1 MATKADFTEDE
12 WKSLQQGVTGSAM
25 LVSLADRDFTD
36 TFGEVGALTKYLQG
50 QQVAAPSDL
59 LRGVASTRST
69 GFGLFTSPANL
80 RSETMTALQTAVTT
94 LGAKAPEEVEGYRGL
109 VLGASQAV
117 AAAKGGGESAVE
129 TETLAAIRQALGS
142 S

>member
-12 WKSLQQGVTGSAM
+12 WKALQQGVTGSAM

-36 TFGEVGALTKYLQG
+36 TFGEVGALAKYLQG
-50 QQVAAPSDL
+50 QQVAASTDL
-59 LRGVASTRST
+59 LRSIASTHST

-80 RSETMTALQTAVTT
+80 QAETMTALQTAVAT
-94 LGAKAPEEVEGYRGL
+94 LGAKAPDELEGYRGL

-117 AAAKGGGESAVE
+117 AAAKGGGENDVE
-129 TETLAAIRQALGS
+129 TQVLAAVRQALGS
-142 S
+142 